1 MVTTAN
7 SRGVPLFG
15 SPRRLWVIN
24 RVILPLRLYRK
35 GELGAEKP
43 DLGVHT
49 VGLPGGFLVRFP
61 EALGA

>member
-1 MVTTAN
+1 MVTTAD

-15 SPRRLWVIN
+15 RPRRLWVIN
-24 RVILPLRLYRK
+24 RVILPLRLCRK

-43 DLGVHT
+43 DLGDHT

>member
-1 MVTTAN
+1 MSQRCLTGLMQRSNKTAMA
-7 SRGVPLFG
+7 SAPS
-15 SPRRLWVIN
+15 SP
-24 RVILPLRLYRK
+24 RLYRK

-43 DLGVHT
+43 NLGVHT